1 MYVNSML
8 RDTVLMQSV
17 EGMKV
22 VCHDLA
28 QATSGPKGSAM
39 DDIVKDAD
47 HLVSCLADKARTDPV

>member
-1 MYVNSML
+1 MYVLSHL

-28 QATSGPKGSAM
+28 QTTSDPKSSAM
-39 DDIVKDAD
+39 VDAVCAVLM
-47 HLVSCLADKARTDPV
+47 H